1 MINTRENATVWHGRS
16 GFSLIEVVLA
26 MGIAAIALVSILGM
40 LPYAM
45 ESSQA
50 SADQTAIGT
59 VLEEVH
65 DRIKGEPL
73 EVGVP
78 SGSPYFYD
86 AQGRFWEEGVAD
98 REAGSVGNDRFFRVD
113 VDLQDL
119 PSSVPF
125 EHSEGVLAAVVA
137 ISWPVDEAGEPRGR
151 GNPKTSITYPLTTL
165 TGPDWQ
171 VIDPDYKPKVE
182 Y

>member
-1 MINTRENATVWHGRS
+1 MIRRSSASRSAATE

-26 MGIAAIALVSILGM
+26 MGIAAIALISIIGM

-45 ESSQA
+45 ESSRA

-73 EVGVP
+73 EVGITA
-78 SGSPYFYD
+78 GSPYFYD
-86 AQGRFWEEGVAD
+86 VQGRFWEEGVGD
-98 REAGSVGNDRFFRVD
+98 RVAGEVGSDRFFRVD
-113 VDLQDL
+113 VELQEL
-119 PSSVPF
+119 PRDGAF
-125 EHSEGVLAAVVA
+125 EHAGAVFAAVLE
-137 ISWPVDEAGEPRGR
+137 ISWPVDEEGIAVGR
-151 GNPKTSITYPLTTL
+151 GNPKTTITYPLTTL
-165 TGPDWQ
+165 TGRDWE
-171 VIDPDYKPKVE
+171 VIDPDYVPKVE

>member
-1 MINTRENATVWHGRS
+1 MR

-65 DRIKGEPL
+65 ERIKGEVSK
-73 EVGVP
+73 VGVVP
-78 SGSPYFYD
+78 GSPYFYD
-86 AQGRFWEEGVAD
+86 PQGRFWEEGKGDRVAGA
-98 REAGSVGNDRFFRVD
+98 AGFDRFFRVD
-113 VDLQDL
+113 VELQEL
-119 PSSVPF
+119 PSDGAF
-125 EHSEGVLAAVVA
+125 EHADDLLAAVVE
-137 ISWPVDEAGEPRGR
+137 ISWPVDDEGNPLGR
-151 GNPKTSITYPLTTL
+151 RNPKTTITYPLTTL
-165 TGPDWQ
+165 TGPDWEL
-171 VIDPDYKPKVE
+171 IDPDYEPKVE